1 MKILIEATALTDP
14 KKTGIPY
21 FTQAVVKALSEHEDI
36 EIDLIYTN
44 FLNRK
49 KIDMPVFGER
59 VYYKKVTYLPGRIYR
74 FAARK
79 FGIILPVELL
89 TLKKYDWIIFPNY
102 MTMSSLRK
110 TKKMVYI
117 HDLAYMDHPEYLDS
131 KNADFLRKIMQKVV
145 ETSDLIG
152 TISNFTKERIEHY
165 YNTPSDKIFV
175 TPIPLSIEPKR
186 LPITQNMKKI
196 GIERNKY
203 FLYVG
208 TLEPRKNPELL
219 LNSYLKLPDKIRKE
233 YSLVY
238 AGRLGWKMEKLQKR
252 IEDSIAKGE
261 KIILTNYISDNDLAS
276 LYTNA
281 KSFILPSHYEGFG
294 MPVMEALCYNMPVAV
309 NDIPVF
315 HEIFDEKVIYFH
327 NKNTLSNVM
336 LDVVSGKIKGQ
347 DNTKFI
353 QSFSWNK
360 VSKNIYQKL
369 NQYHRG

>member
-1 MKILIEATALTDP
+1 MKILVEATALTDP

-49 KIDMPVFGER
+49 KIDMPAFGKR
-59 VYYKKVTYLPGRIYR
+59 VHYKKVTYLPGRIYR

-79 FGIILPVELL
+79 FGAILPVELL

-165 YNTPSDKIFV
+165 YNTPSDKVFV
-175 TPIPLSIEPKR
+175 TPIPLSIETKR
-186 LPITQNMKKI
+186 LTLTKNLHSMGLSKDS
-196 GIERNKY
+196 Y

-208 TLEPRKNPELL
+208 TLEPRKNPEMLL
-219 LNSYLKLPDKIRKE
+219 DAYMDLPKDIRKRFA
-233 YSLVY
+233 LVY
-238 AGRLGWKMEKLQKR
+238 AGKIGWKMESLQKK
-252 IEDSIAKGE
+252 IEDLVAGGE
-261 KIILTNYISDNDLAS
+261 QIILTNYISDDDLAS

-281 KSFILPSHYEGFG
+281 RSFVLPSHYEGFG
-294 MPVMEALCYNMPVAV
+294 MPVMEALSYNITALVS
-309 NDIPVF
+309 DIPVF
-315 HEIFDEKVIYFH
+315 HEVFKDKVSYFTDQKSLTKNLH
-327 NKNTLSNVM
+327 DITNNKIAV
-336 LDVVSGKIKGQ
+336 K
-347 DNTKFI
+347 DNSRFI
-353 QSFSWNK
+353 QSFSWQK
-360 VSKNIYQKL
+360 VADEIYKKL
-369 NQYHRG
+369 SDI